1 MMRFRVLGPVTALP
15 QTPTALKARSVLA
28 VLLSC
33 ANQTVSALSLIDELW
48 DDAPPRTAMGTLQV
62 YISQLRHIL
71 GEDSAGMDPIGQP
84 LTTVAPGYSLR
95 VAPEDLDVS
104 LFEARYREGCD
115 ALARGQ
121 DAVGAQLLCSA
132 LDLWRGPALSGVRHG
147 PILSR
152 AAVRLEELRLNAFDR
167 RMAAELR
174 LGRHMEVTGEL
185 MVMTHEYPLH
195 EPLYAHLMTALFR
208 SHRRADA
215 VRVYSRAHRTLV
227 NELGI
232 QPGPE
237 LRALLRSILDADD
250 ALDSAGGVTSGITG
264 GTTSGATDT
273 ALIPPGVLEP
283 SFDPH
288 VRNPLA

>member
-1 MMRFRVLGPVTALP
+1 MRFRVLGPVTVLP
-15 QTPTALKARSVLA
+15 HTPTALKSRSVLA

-48 DDAPPRTAMGTLQV
+48 DDAPPRTALGTLQV

-71 GEDSAGMDPIGQP
+71 ADDSSVTGAIGQP
-84 LTTVAPGYSLR
+84 LTTVAPGYRLR
-95 VAPEDLDVS
+95 VAPGDLDLS
-104 LFEARYREGCD
+104 LFEARYREGSE
-115 ALARGQ
+115 AVARGQ
-121 DAVGAQLLCSA
+121 DAVGAELLRSA

-152 AAVRLEELRLNAFDR
+152 AVVRLEELRLSAFDHR
-167 RMAAELR
+167 ITAELR
-174 LGRHMEVTGEL
+174 LGRHREVTGEL

-215 VRVYSRAHRTLV
+215 VKVYSRAHRTLV
-227 NELGI
+227 AELGI

-237 LRALLRSILDADD
+237 LRALYRRILTSDD
-250 ALDSAGGVTSGITG
+250 ALHSAGAG
-264 GTTSGATDT
+264 T
-273 ALIPPGVLEP
+273 ALMPLGVIEP
-283 SFDPH
+283 RFGLY
-288 VRNPLA
+288 VRSPLS